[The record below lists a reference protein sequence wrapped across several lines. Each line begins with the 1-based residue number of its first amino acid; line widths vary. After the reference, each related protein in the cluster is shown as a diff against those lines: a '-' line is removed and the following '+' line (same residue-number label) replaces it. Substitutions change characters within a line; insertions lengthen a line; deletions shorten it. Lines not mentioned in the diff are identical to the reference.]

1 MATKQ
6 NLNSE
11 EKETAEK
18 KKTEKTAAKK
28 TAEDKKETAEKK
40 PAKTAATKATATK
53 TAASKT
59 AAKSSVKS
67 SAAKTT
73 AEEKKKETKA
83 TASKTAKA
91 SAAESEKKAAGTA
104 RKTASAKT
112 ETAENKKAVKTA
124 AKKTSG
130 DKKETAEKKPAKAAA
145 KTSATKA
152 AAAKTAAAK
161 ATAKEEE
168 KKEPELSP
176 TGVMIKK
183 TVAVP
188 PVEKEAAAAT
198 EPVAAVE
205 KEKPSVA
212 KTVGVEAPKVEP
224 AVKEEPAVIQE
235 PKNEVSRAPVFEV
248 ERNASVEVK
257 PAAEEKNQFAAEK
270 SDDDYRALEKMM
282 QSSGLRRKTETE
294 IKKPEEKKDKKKL
307 LLLLLLLLAL
317 FGTGIGIGVK
327 FFSGRTAITSS
338 NPEDIIAYCEKLI
351 NQGEYGEA
359 LGILAGLNINGDDE
373 NSVLLRKKVADLI
386 RYGYGKALAD
396 GKVDDILKKIS
407 ELESKGKYGDA
418 LKLIAIGTDLASDDE
433 NARALKEKLRAMEKS
448 LVDKAVAEG
457 KAQEVIDAAKQLI
470 ESDEEIPAAE
480 LLSLLD
486 IKGNSTEARM
496 MRNQIYSLK
505 KEAVKKALENG
516 RGNELLDAIAAMN
529 ERGNSVEALELLSY
543 MEITGEGEEADALR
557 NRLSDLKK
565 EAVEKAFADGRQ
577 EEILA
582 KAKQM
587 ISDGDYN
594 TALGFLSSVKPEG
607 DDPESR
613 AFRNSIKALK
623 KDTVERALA
632 EGRIDDVFGTADSL
646 NNNGDNAAALELLGM
661 INVVGNSDEAK
672 ALRDQVNAKKQE
684 TVKKAIESGK
694 FDDILK
700 SARQMI
706 DDGDYSGALE
716 LLSAA
721 KVSGDDPESKKLRK
735 EIDSLKKAAV
745 KKAIADGRGDEVL
758 DTVERLMKEGN
769 YDAAASILDQ
779 IGKIDDRSPE
789 AKAFKERAERLHKQN
804 DILSANENLSD
815 ADKAK
820 LAERLIREGRYDEA
834 LTLLNSIN
842 PEGNDE
848 ESKKLRE
855 KISNLKKDAV
865 SKAKKNGVDLGV
877 LGYDE
882 NGNPV
887 LSKEEVARRQQQER
901 IAREAAEKKAE
912 EERLVEQIRR
922 EQEEKV
928 RKEEAARKAAEEKKA
943 KQEAALKAAAEKKAK
958 EEAAKKAAEE
968 KRLQE
973 EAAKKAEADRK
984 AKEEA
989 AAKKAAEEKR
999 LQEEAAKNADSQLKK
1014 EIEESIARGK
1024 KLLAQGD
1031 IDGAAREFAN
1041 AESKLPAND
1050 PKYSAQ
1056 KLDEIAKALYEASE
1070 KAEGADKKKLEGLA
1084 GEKARNALKLS
1095 SSDPDTLYIA
1105 GIDALNRRNFS
1116 EAERL
1121 LNEAIAKNPTN
1132 FMYYYQLGRILA
1144 MQKKYNESL
1153 VAFQNCINLN
1163 DKFAPAF
1170 YNSGYV
1176 SEQLKKSN
1184 DALNFYKK
1192 ATEVN
1197 PSYENA
1203 YIGQGHV
1210 LKDMKKYD
1218 AAMDAFSKAL
1228 ALNSKRS
1235 QIYQEL
1241 GSCCIEKKD
1250 NAQAENYFKKALQC
1264 PDATK
1269 DKNALTYYNLSTV
1282 LYDQNKKDEA
1292 FDYAV
1297 KAYDAREKTDPSVKA
1312 NIVYNYALQMQD
1324 KGRDDEAVRLYNEV
1338 LMLDSKHVKANTNL
1352 GAIYLKQNRD
1362 TDAIIALTNAY
1373 NVEKD
1378 NFEVNNNLGSA
1389 YRKISNYQKSV
1400 EHYKNALKVKPN
1412 DLTVKQNLARSYA
1425 ASKDYPNSKALYQEL
1440 IAKEPSNSDHL
1451 FELANIAYEKG
1462 DSETAAKCLA
1472 KLKVSAPNYKPE
1484 KVEQMLTELGY

>member
-11 EKETAEK
+11 EKETVKGKAAVKKTAASKTESTEK
-18 KKTEKTAAKK
+18 KKTVKATSAKTAAKK
-28 TAEDKKETAEKK
+28 TAEDKKDAAEKK
-40 PAKTAATKATATK
+40 TVKTASK

-59 AAKSSVKS
+59 TATKSGTEKAAVKTGG
-67 SAAKTT
+67 AKTAVKLASAKAA
-73 AEEKKKETKA
+73 AEEKKPSAKSKASRTTVKA
-83 TASKTAKA
+83 TAS
-91 SAAESEKKAAGTA
+91 AAEKKAA
-104 RKTASAKT
+104 S
-112 ETAENKKAVKTA
+112 TA
-124 AKKTSG
+124 AKPIAAKAETA
-130 DKKETAEKKPAKAAA
+130 DKKKTA
-145 KTSATKA
+145 KTSAL
-152 AAAKTAAAK
+152 KTAASK
-161 ATAKEEE
+161 ATKEPAVKKSASAKSTAKKEAE
-168 KKEPELSP
+168 KKPELSP
-176 TGVMIKK
+176 TGVMVKK
-183 TVAVP
+183 PVNVP
-188 PVEKEAAAAT
+188 SVEKEVQVLKEPAAEESRIIET
-198 EPVAAVE
+198 PVE
-205 KEKPSVA
+205 SPSVS
-212 KTVGVEAPKVEP
+212 P
-224 AVKEEPAVIQE
+224 AE
-235 PKNEVSRAPVFEV
+235 PKIVVAETPSVEV
-248 ERNASVEVK
+248 ERKSAEEIK
-257 PAAEEKNQFAAEK
+257 PAAEGKQETERVQAAPEKFDE
-270 SDDDYRALEKMM
+270 DYRALELMM
-282 QSSGLRRKTETE
+282 QNSGLRKKTEAE
-294 IKKPEEKKDKKKL
+294 IKKPEEKKGKKKL
-307 LLLLLLLLAL
+307 LLLLLLLLVL

-327 FFSGRTAITSS
+327 FFSGRTAVTSS
-338 NPEDIIAYCEKLI
+338 NPEDIIAYCERLI
-351 NQGEYGEA
+351 NQGDYAEA
-359 LGILAGLNINGDDE
+359 MGILAGLNISGDDE
-373 NSVLLRKKVADLI
+373 NSAMLRKKIADLI
-386 RYGYGKALAD
+386 RFGYGKALAD
-396 GKVDDILKKIS
+396 GKVDEILEKIS
-407 ELESKGKYGDA
+407 DLESKGEYGDA

-433 NARALKEKLRAMEKS
+433 NARTLKDRLRSLEKS

-457 KAQEVIDAAKQLI
+457 KAQEVIDAARQLI
-470 ESDEEIPAAE
+470 DADEEIPAAE

-529 ERGNSVEALELLSY
+529 ERGNSVESLELLSY
-543 MEITGEGEEADALR
+543 IEVNGEGPDADALR
-557 NRLSDLKK
+557 KRLSELKK
-565 EAVEKAFADGRQ
+565 EAIGRAFADGRQ
-577 EEILA
+577 EEILG

-594 TALGFLSSVKPEG
+594 TALSFLSSVKAEG

-646 NNNGDNAAALELLGM
+646 NNNGDNAAALELLSM
-661 INVVGNSDEAK
+661 INVAGNSDEAN

-684 TVKKAIESGK
+684 TVNKAIENGR
-694 FDDILK
+694 FDEILK

-716 LLSAA
+716 LLSSANVTG
-721 KVSGDDPESKKLRK
+721 KDPESKKLQK
-735 EIDSLKKAAV
+735 EIDSLKKDAV
-745 KKAIADGRGDEVL
+745 KKAIADGRGDEIL
-758 DTVERLMKEGN
+758 DTVERFMKEGN
-769 YDAAASILDQ
+769 YDAASSVLDQ
-779 IGKIDDRSPE
+779 IGKIDGNSPE
-789 AKAFKERAERLHKQN
+789 AKAFRDRAERLKKQN

-815 ADKAK
+815 GDKAK
-820 LAERLIREGRYDEA
+820 LAERLIKEGRYDEA

-842 PEGNDE
+842 PDGNDE
-848 ESKKLRE
+848 ESKTLRE

-887 LSKEEVARRQQQER
+887 LSKEEIARRQQQER
-901 IAREAAEKKAE
+901 IAKEAAEKKAE
-912 EERLVEQIRR
+912 EEKLVEQIRK
-922 EQEEKV
+922 EQEEKI
-928 RKEEAARKAAEEKKA
+928 RKEEAAKKAAEEKKA
-943 KQEAALKAAAEKKAK
+943 KQEAAMKAAAEKKAK
-958 EEAAKKAAEE
+958 EEAAKKA
-968 KRLQE
+968 
-973 EAAKKAEADRK
+973 
-984 AKEEA
+984 
-989 AAKKAAEEKR
+989 
-999 LQEEAAKNADSQLKK
+999 DSQLKK
-1014 EIEESIARGK
+1014 EIEEAIARGK

-1056 KLDEIAKALYEASE
+1056 KLDEMAKALYDASE
-1070 KAEGADKKKLEGLA
+1070 KTEGADKKKLETLSG
-1084 GEKARNALKLS
+1084 GKARSAINFS

-1105 GIDALNRRNFS
+1105 GIDALNRRNFV

-1121 LNEAIAKNPTN
+1121 LNEAIAKNPAN

-1153 VAFQNCINLN
+1153 NAFQNCINVN
-1163 DKFAPAF
+1163 DKFAPAY

-1176 SEQLKKSN
+1176 SEQLNRGN
-1184 DALNFYKK
+1184 DALGFYTK

-1203 YIGQGHV
+1203 FIGQGHV
-1210 LKDMKKYD
+1210 LKDMKRYD
-1218 AAMDAFSKAL
+1218 AAMVSFSKAL
-1228 ALNSKRS
+1228 AINPNRS

-1241 GSCCIEKKD
+1241 GSCCIERND
-1250 NAQAENYFKKALQC
+1250 LPQAENYFKKALQC

-1292 FDYAV
+1292 FDYAS
-1297 KAYDAREKTDPSVKA
+1297 KAYDSRGKTDPSVKA
-1312 NIVYNYALQMQD
+1312 NIVYNYGLQMQD
-1324 KGRDDEAVRLYNEV
+1324 KGRDGDAVKLYNEV

-1352 GAIYLKQNRD
+1352 GAIYLKQNKE

-1389 YRKISNYQKSV
+1389 YRKISNYQKSI

-1425 ASKDYPNSKALYQEL
+1425 AAKDYPNAKVAYQEL
-1440 IAKEPSNSDHL
+1440 IAKEPANNDHL

-1462 DSETAAKCLA
+1462 DADTAAKCLA

-1484 KVEQMLTELGY
+1484 KVEEMLIELGY